1 MNTTKRSASEPSPV
15 IEVINRQ
22 RLFSI
27 NRAALASLSRQ
38 VLDRIN
44 RPAAIVTITFIRDA
58 AMQRLN
64 RTWRGIDAPTDVLSF
79 AYHESDETAPGAE
92 FDQLGDVIISVETAA
107 RYAQQLGLTFEDE
120 IRTLVIH
127 GTLHL
132 AGYDHETDNG
142 EMNRLERRL
151 RKELMR

>member
-1 MNTTKRSASEPSPV
+1 MNTTRRSVSEPSPV

-22 RLFSI
+22 RLFPI
-27 NRAALASLSRQ
+27 NRAALARLSRQ

-44 RPAAIVTITFIRDA
+44 RPAATVTITFIRDA

-79 AYHESDETAPGAE
+79 AYHESDETDTGAE
-92 FDQLGDVIISVETAA
+92 AEQLGDVIISVETAA
-107 RYAQQLGLTFEDE
+107 RYAQKLGLTFDDE

-151 RKELMR
+151 RKELIR

>member
-1 MNTTKRSASEPSPV
+1 MNTTKRSASESSPV

-22 RLFSI
+22 RLFPI

-44 RPAAIVTITFIRDA
+44 RPAATVAITFIRDA
-58 AMQRLN
+58 EMQRLN

-79 AYHESDETAPGAE
+79 AYHESDETDPGA
-92 FDQLGDVIISVETAA
+92 DPGHLGDVIISVETAA
-107 RYAQQLGLTFEDE
+107 RYAQKLGLTFDDE
-120 IRTLVIH
+120 VRTLVIH

-151 RKELMR
+151 RKELLR